1 MDKIHEW
8 FDTYSTVD
16 CHPGTDM
23 WTPRDD
29 PKASP
34 RGVLFY
40 YVFSTVYF
48 PYLAMIVHVE
58 GSSFESQDV
67 FIFGSSYELR
77 LELRLEN

>member
-1 MDKIHEW
+1 VDKILEW
-8 FDTYSTVD
+8 FDTCSTVD

-23 WTPRDD
+23 WTPWDD

-40 YVFSTVYF
+40 YVFSTVFF
-48 PYLAMIVHVE
+48 PYVAVIIHLE

-67 FIFGSSYELR
+67 FIFGSSYKLR

>member
-1 MDKIHEW
+1 LLAVDKIHEW

-23 WTPRDD
+23 WTPWDV

-40 YVFSTVYF
+40 YVFSTVFF
-48 PYLAMIVHVE
+48 PYLVIDSPCVGFLMIAL
-58 GSSFESQDV
+58 DV

-77 LELRLEN
+77 LEI